1 MLKILIDNP
10 LLLFFV
16 VAAIGY
22 PLGRIRIG
30 GSSLGVAAVLF
41 VGLAVGSLHP
51 GLKLPEIVYM
61 LGLATFVYTIG
72 LASGPAFAA
81 SLRRDGMRNNLL
93 AIGML
98 GFALILTLAAQRL
111 LHLKSTVAA
120 GLFAGSLT
128 STPALA
134 GVLETIKQ
142 MKSGVNL
149 DQLLAEP
156 VMGYSVAYPMGAIGG
171 VLAISLMQK
180 LWKINYADEA
190 RNLNIPGTAG
200 EALTRAIIRVTWEG
214 AGLDT
219 ITALV
224 RREKW
229 DVVFGRVKRG
239 ESFLLPGPDEHL
251 RPEDL
256 VAVVGTASELE
267 RVAAALGERCEDEMS
282 REIGLEQSGYDYR
295 RIFVS
300 NPQVAGRQ
308 LGSLNLYG
316 RFGATVTRVRRGDD
330 DFLPHDDM
338 VLQPGDRV
346 RVLAHRDR
354 MADVTSFFGDSYRAV
369 SEIDILS
376 FSLGL
381 ALGLLLGIVPIPL
394 PGGITLKLGFAG
406 GPLIVALILGTLERS
421 GPIVWSLP
429 YSANMTLRQVGLLLL
444 LAGIGTRAG
453 YGFVSTFAN
462 EGGLAIFAAGAAIT
476 FLTAIATL
484 WVGHR
489 LMKIPM
495 NLLIGMVGGCQT
507 QPAVLAYALEQTG
520 NDLPNIGYA
529 SVYPVATIGKILL
542 AQVLLTLLD

>member
-1 MLKILIDNP
+1 MLKILINNP

-22 PLGRIRIG
+22 PLGRIRIR

-41 VGLAVGSLHP
+41 VGLAIGSIHP
-51 GLKLPEIVYM
+51 DLKLPEIVYM

-72 LASGPAFAA
+72 LASGPAFVA
-81 SLRRDGMRNNLL
+81 SLRREGMRNNLL
-93 AIGML
+93 VIGML
-98 GFALILTLAAQRL
+98 VFATILTLIAQRM
-111 LHLKSTVAA
+111 LHLKATVAA

-142 MKSGVNL
+142 IKTGVGL
-149 DQLLAEP
+149 DQFPAEP
-156 VMGYSVAYPMGAIGG
+156 VMGYSVTYPMGVMGG
-171 VLAISLMQK
+171 ILAISLLQK
-180 LWKINYADEA
+180 LWKVNYADEA
-190 RNLNIPGTAG
+190 RNLNIPGAAR
-200 EALTRAIIRVTWEG
+200 EALRRATIRVSWDG
-214 AGLDT
+214 AERET
-219 ITALV
+219 ITELS

-239 ESFLLPGPDEHL
+239 DSFLLPGPRGRL
-251 RPEDL
+251 RLGDL
-256 VAVVGTASELE
+256 VAVVGTESELE
-267 RVAAALGERCEDEMS
+267 RVAAVLGERCEE
-282 REIGLEQSGYDYR
+282 EIDLERSEYEYR

-300 NPQVAGRQ
+300 NPRVAGRQ
-308 LGSLNLYG
+308 LGSLNLYE

-330 DFLPHDDM
+330 DFLPHDNM

-346 RVLAHRDR
+346 RVVARRDR

-369 SEIDILS
+369 SEVDILT

-406 GPLIVALILGTLERS
+406 GPLIVALILGTVERS
-421 GPIVWSLP
+421 GNLVWSLP
-429 YSANMTLRQVGLLLL
+429 YSVNMTLRQTGLVML

-453 YGFVSTFAN
+453 YGFVSTFAT
-462 EGGLAIFAAGAAIT
+462 EGGFSIFAAGAAIT
-476 FLTAIATL
+476 FLTALATL
-484 WVGHR
+484 WAGHR

-507 QPAVLAYALEQTG
+507 QPAILAYTLEQTG

-542 AQVLLTLLD
+542 AQVLLTQSP

>member
-1 MLKILIDNP
+1 MLKILINNP

-22 PLGRIRIG
+22 PLGRIRIR

-41 VGLAVGSLHP
+41 VGLAIGSIHP
-51 GLKLPEIVYM
+51 DLKLPEIVYM

-72 LASGPAFAA
+72 LASGPAFVA
-81 SLRRDGMRNNLL
+81 SLQREGMRNNLL
-93 AIGML
+93 VIGML
-98 GFALILTLAAQRL
+98 VFATILTLIAQRM
-111 LHLKSTVAA
+111 LHLKATVAV

-142 MKSGVNL
+142 IQTGVGL

-156 VMGYSVAYPMGAIGG
+156 VMGYSVTYPMGVMGG
-171 VLAISLMQK
+171 ILAISLLQK
-180 LWKINYADEA
+180 LWKVNYADEA
-190 RNLNIPGTAG
+190 RNLNIPGAAG
-200 EALTRAIIRVTWEG
+200 EALRRATIRVSWDG
-214 AGLDT
+214 AERET
-219 ITALV
+219 IAELS

-239 ESFLLPGPDEHL
+239 DSFLLPGPRGRL
-251 RPEDL
+251 RLGDL
-256 VAVVGTASELE
+256 VAVVGTESELE
-267 RVAAALGERCEDEMS
+267 RVAAVLGERCEE
-282 REIGLEQSGYDYR
+282 EIGLERSEYEYR

-300 NPQVAGRQ
+300 NPRVAGRQ
-308 LGSLNLYG
+308 LGSLTLHE

-330 DFLPHDDM
+330 DFLPHDNM

-346 RVLAHRDR
+346 RVVARRDR

-406 GPLIVALILGTLERS
+406 GPLIVALILGTVERS
-421 GPIVWSLP
+421 GNLVWSLP
-429 YSANMTLRQVGLLLL
+429 YSVNMTLRQVGLVML

-453 YGFVSTFAN
+453 YGFVTTFAT
-462 EGGLAIFAAGAAIT
+462 EGGFSIFAAGAAIT
-476 FLTAIATL
+476 FLTALATL
-484 WVGHR
+484 WAGHR

-507 QPAVLAYALEQTG
+507 QPAVLAYTLEQTG

-542 AQVLLTLLD
+542 AQVLLTLSP

>member
-1 MLKILIDNP
+1 MLKILIDNT

-41 VGLAVGSLHP
+41 VGLAVGALHP
-51 GLKLPEIVYM
+51 DLKLPEIVYM

-72 LASGPAFAA
+72 LASGPAFVA
-81 SLRRDGMRNNLL
+81 SLRREGIRNNLL
-93 AIGML
+93 VIGML
-98 GFALILTLAAQRL
+98 GFASILTLVTQRL

-142 MKSGVNL
+142 MKSGVGL
-149 DQLLAEP
+149 DQFLAEP
-156 VMGYSVAYPMGAIGG
+156 VMGYSVTYPMGAIGG
-171 VLAISLMQK
+171 VLAISLVQK
-180 LWKINYADEA
+180 LWKVNYADEA

-200 EALTRAIIRVTWEG
+200 ETLMRAIIRVAWES
-214 AGLDT
+214 AGRET
-219 ITALV
+219 IAALL

-229 DVVFGRVKRG
+229 NVVFGRVKRG
-239 ESFLLPGPDEHL
+239 KSFLLPGPDERL

-256 VAVVGTASELE
+256 VTVVGTESELE
-267 RVAAALGERCEDEMS
+267 RVAAVLGERREDEMGQ
-282 REIGLEQSGYDYR
+282 EMGLERSGYDYR

-300 NPQVAGRQ
+300 NPRVAGRQ

-421 GPIVWSLP
+421 GTFTALKKAEMEKLQASLE
-429 YSANMTLRQVGLLLL
+429 YR
-444 LAGIGTRAG
+444 LARAELDRIRG
-453 YGFVSTFAN
+453 
-462 EGGLAIFAAGAAIT
+462 
-476 FLTAIATL
+476 
-484 WVGHR
+484 
-489 LMKIPM
+489 
-495 NLLIGMVGGCQT
+495 
-507 QPAVLAYALEQTG
+507 VLAS
-520 NDLPNIGYA
+520 NR
-529 SVYPVATIGKILL
+529 
-542 AQVLLTLLD
+542 

>member
-1 MLKILIDNP
+1 MLKILINNP

-22 PLGRIRIG
+22 PLGRIRIR

-41 VGLAVGSLHP
+41 VGLAIGSIHP
-51 GLKLPEIVYM
+51 DLKLPEIVYM

-72 LASGPAFAA
+72 LASGPAFVA
-81 SLRRDGMRNNLL
+81 SLQREGMRNNLL
-93 AIGML
+93 VIGML
-98 GFALILTLAAQRL
+98 VFATILTLIAQRM
-111 LHLKSTVAA
+111 LHLKATVAV

-142 MKSGVNL
+142 IQTGVGL

-156 VMGYSVAYPMGAIGG
+156 VMGYSVTYPMGVMGG
-171 VLAISLMQK
+171 ILAISLLQK
-180 LWKINYADEA
+180 LWKVNYADEA
-190 RNLNIPGTAG
+190 RNLNIPGAAG
-200 EALTRAIIRVTWEG
+200 EALRRATIRVSWDG
-214 AGLDT
+214 AERET
-219 ITALV
+219 ITELS

-239 ESFLLPGPDEHL
+239 DSFLLPGPRGRL
-251 RPEDL
+251 RLGDL
-256 VAVVGTASELE
+256 VAVVGTESELE
-267 RVAAALGERCEDEMS
+267 RVAAVLGERCEE
-282 REIGLEQSGYDYR
+282 EIGLERSEYEYR

-300 NPQVAGRQ
+300 NPRVAGRQ
-308 LGSLNLYG
+308 LGSLTLHE

-330 DFLPHDDM
+330 DFLPHDNM

-346 RVLAHRDR
+346 RVVARRDR

-406 GPLIVALILGTLERS
+406 GPLIVALILGTVERS
-421 GPIVWSLP
+421 GNLVWSLP
-429 YSANMTLRQVGLLLL
+429 YSVNMTLRQIGLVML

-453 YGFVSTFAN
+453 YGFVSTFAT
-462 EGGLAIFAAGAAIT
+462 EGGFSIFAAGAAIT
-476 FLTAIATL
+476 FLTALATL
-484 WVGHR
+484 WAGHR

-507 QPAVLAYALEQTG
+507 QPAVLAYTLEQTG

-542 AQVLLTLLD
+542 AQVLLTLSP